1 VSPLSEKAQKFKDEI
16 EKKLEQRKPFASRGF
31 SVGTIDAL
39 VARGVDLPEHL
50 LFVPE
55 SVLPELGLGDIPMI
69 EIRSYRERFR

>member
-1 VSPLSEKAQKFKDEI
+1 MSPLSEKAQKFKNQI

-55 SVLPELGLGDIPMI
+55 NFLRELGLGDTQMN
-69 EIRSYRERFR
+69 EIRSYLERFR